1 MSKKKLELI
10 EVDGQVYICFGYDE
24 DELLEIEL
32 DDKKGRDKDGRK
44 RKND

>member
-10 EVDGQVYICFGYDE
+10 EIDGQVYIYFGYDE

-44 RKND
+44 RTTD